1 MQKYFHIEEAAQ
13 FLRNARMGGILTPDQ
28 LRTEL
33 RHVTQRPAIGSYA
46 VEASVPNWL
55 VEKLDPNKHL
65 AHNYVVFPTLDPLD
79 TVLLATMQ
87 CANVQLRFVMQL
99 ANAHRCAPDANT
111 SSMSLLLST
120 ARKIH

>member
-28 LRTEL
+28 LRAEL

-55 VEKLDPNKHL
+55 VEKLDPNNQL
-65 AHNYVVFPTLDPLD
+65 AHNYVVFPTLDRLD
-79 TVLLATMQ
+79 TVLLATM
-87 CANVQLRFVMQL
+87 
-99 ANAHRCAPDANT
+99 
-111 SSMSLLLST
+111 
-120 ARKIH
+120 